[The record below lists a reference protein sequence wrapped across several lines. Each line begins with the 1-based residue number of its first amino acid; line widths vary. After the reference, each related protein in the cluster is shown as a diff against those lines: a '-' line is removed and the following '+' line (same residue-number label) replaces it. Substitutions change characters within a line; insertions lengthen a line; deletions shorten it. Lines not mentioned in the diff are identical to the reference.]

1 MGYKRY
7 LYFIFFILSI
17 LSAQGQNRLRPITQ
31 EEPSPSHKV
40 SEIPSPEADKR
51 IEKSLEDLI
60 QKAGWF
66 PEIQV
71 EVSQGIVIISGK
83 ASDQEQVKW
92 LANAAD
98 RLPSV
103 IAVINRAEV
112 ITPSFTDFT
121 PVTKELGR
129 ILKLTKKTLPSLL
142 LAGSLLLLFIW
153 LGKYV
158 QMALKRLWRH
168 GIPNPFMLATVTRI
182 SMIPIWVVFFY
193 LVLLTIG
200 LPRLATSILGGTGIL
215 GIVFGFAFK
224 GIAENYLSGILLAI
238 RSPFTK
244 GDLIEVDD
252 VMGFVQSL
260 NMRGTTIV
268 DYDGNQTLIPNTKVV
283 QSVVKNYSANP
294 LTRSSFTV
302 GIGYQDS
309 IKKSQEIIKDILEQ
323 ARGIAADPPPKIFVE
338 SLGSATV
345 NLRIFFWFNV
355 KNLPELVA
363 RSRAISLVK
372 EALMANGVSLPDEAR
387 EIVFADPL
395 KINILEKDNNTES
408 NQDSQKQRRE
418 MDPCLTTDDEEAD
431 MAEQLLNLA
440 DKNSLPTNSSKDNLL

>member
-1 MGYKRY
+1 MVYKR
-7 LYFIFFILSI
+7 FFSIILFLLTI
-17 LSAQGQNRLRPITQ
+17 LPAQGQNRLRPITQ

-40 SEIPSPEADKR
+40 SEIPSPVTDIR
-51 IEKSLEDLI
+51 IEDSLEDLI

-71 EVSQGIVIISGK
+71 EVSEGIVVISGK

-112 ITPSFTDFT
+112 LTPSFTDFT
-121 PVTKELGR
+121 PVTKELGEF
-129 ILKLTKKTLPSLL
+129 LKIAKKALPSIL
-142 LAGSLLLLFIW
+142 LASVLLLLFFW

-168 GIPNPFMLATVTRI
+168 GIPNPFLLATVTRI

-244 GDLIEVDD
+244 GDLIQVDD

-283 QSVVKNYSANP
+283 QSVVKNFSANP

-302 GIGYQDS
+302 GIGYEDS
-309 IKKSQEIIKDILEQ
+309 IKRSQEIIKDILKD
-323 ARGIAADPPPKIFVE
+323 ARGIASDPPPKIFVE

-345 NLRIFFWFNV
+345 NLKVFFWFNV
-355 KNLPELVA
+355 KQLPELVA
-363 RSRAISLVK
+363 RSRAISIAK

-395 KINILEKDNNTES
+395 KVKVLEAEKNQES
-408 NQDSQKQRRE
+408 NNEPEAENRL
-418 MDPCLTTDDEEAD
+418 MDPCLTTEDEEED
-431 MAEQLLNLA
+431 MTEQLLNLA